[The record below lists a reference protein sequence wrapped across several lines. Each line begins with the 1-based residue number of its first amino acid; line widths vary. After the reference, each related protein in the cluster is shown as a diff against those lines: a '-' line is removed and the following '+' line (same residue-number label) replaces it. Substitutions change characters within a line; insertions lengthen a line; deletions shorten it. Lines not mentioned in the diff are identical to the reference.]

1 MGDEVKLLGAWAS
14 SFSHRIE
21 LALKLKGIKYE
32 YIEEDLFNK
41 SSLLLNSNP
50 IHQKIPV
57 LIHNGKPI
65 AESLVILE
73 YIEETW
79 KNNPIFPKDHYD
91 RATAR
96 FWAKFVDEKI
106 VQFAR
111 DLMIVKEEVEIDGI
125 INEISEHLKILEN
138 ELKGKEFFGGDSIG
152 FLDIVVYFIV
162 YWFQLRQEV
171 MQIEF
176 ITNEKLPDLCNYM
189 ERLYE
194 IDVVKE
200 SLPPKDKYLALVRAV
215 FESAKYGSK

>member
-1 MGDEVKLLGAWAS
+1 MADEVKLLGNFAS
-14 SFSHRIE
+14 SFSHRVE
-21 LALKLKGIKYE
+21 LALKLKGIQYE
-32 YIEEDLFNK
+32 YIEEYLSNK
-41 SSLLLNSNP
+41 SSLLLTSNP
-50 IHQKIPV
+50 VHKKIPV

-79 KNNPIFPKDHYD
+79 ENNPILPKDPHD
-91 RATAR
+91 RAIAR

-106 VQFAR
+106 VNFAR
-111 DLMIVKEEVEIDGI
+111 KLMIAKEKVEIDGI
-125 INEISEHLKILEN
+125 TKEISEHLKILEN

-152 FLDIVVYFIV
+152 YLDIVVYFIV

-176 ITNEKLPDLCNYM
+176 ITKEKFPDLCNYM

-200 SLPPKDKYLALVRAV
+200 SLPPKDKYIAYVRAV
-215 FESAKYGSK
+215 FESVKNGSK